1 MDGPEFPAQFF
12 EAARDQDEALAILRA
27 ADTTVRW
34 SYVSPPPK
42 DLVFGDKTGTYRAE
56 ARDTPI
62 TDEDG
67 QSWITIGDFASAVID
82 VVERAQFVRERFTV
96 AY

>member
-1 MDGPEFPAQFF
+1 VDAPGFPAPFL
-12 EAARDQDEALAILRA
+12 ATARDQGEALAIFRA
-27 ADTTVRW
+27 SDTALRW

-42 DLVFGDKTGTYRAE
+42 DLVFGAKTGRYRAE

-62 TDEDG
+62 TDEAG
-67 QSWITIGDFASAVID
+67 QSRITIGDFASAVVD
-82 VVERAQFVRERFTV
+82 AVERDQFVGQRFTV